1 MIQEDNQRLKYL
13 KSQVRNYFKKE
24 FSVLFKDA
32 EMSSK
37 LGTEKGL
44 LVLKLISSA

>member
-1 MIQEDNQRLKYL
+1 MIQGDNQRLKYH
-13 KSQVRNYFKKE
+13 KSQVTNYFKKE

-37 LGTEKGL
+37 LGTEKRL
-44 LVLKLISSA
+44 LVLNLIYSA